1 MQPASEVLVLGVL
14 LCARKQPWIT
24 VYLELVPGHVSS
36 RSAYCVRQ
44 LEARPVDEEEYRAYR
59 AATDLRE
66 PYRCWHLRL
75 LHAY

>member
-1 MQPASEVLVLGVL
+1 MQPTSEVLGAL
-14 LCARKQPWIT
+14 LCARKQLWIRM
-24 VYLELVPGHVSS
+24 YLELVLGPVSS
-36 RSAYCVRQ
+36 RSACCLRQ